1 LNPVKSEN
9 KDSVNR
15 DQGLSLGSIMGFDSG
30 WCSLVMMVVIFF
42 INAHMLIPTISG
54 IMDTKDEQK
63 LFSMIL
69 ITFNYNIT

>member
-1 LNPVKSEN
+1 
-9 KDSVNR
+9 
-15 DQGLSLGSIMGFDSG
+15 MGFDSG